1 MAGTQCVFRFLVVTV
16 CTLGCALDG
25 LLVELKTVSDRCDV
39 EYGKTVKELKAEDF
53 LNRCRQERLDEHLV
67 WLEMKESELETTTAE
82 AESEEEKQSLIDRQT
97 VVADQIEELDRRL
110 RIVVATLAVEEYF
123 QHEGDQVTRSVN
135 LGLVHVLRR
144 KYCM

>member
-1 MAGTQCVFRFLVVTV
+1 MSPRS
-16 CTLGCALDG
+16 
-25 LLVELKTVSDRCDV
+25 LLPVPLLPS
-39 EYGKTVKELKAEDF
+39 
-53 LNRCRQERLDEHLV
+53 
-67 WLEMKESELETTTAE
+67 LETTTAE

-97 VVADQIEELDRRL
+97 VVADQIEELERRL